1 MDAFTHLFQPIA
13 IGTLNLPNRLVMAP
27 MVTNYATED
36 GQVTDRLV
44 EYLATRA
51 RGGVGLI
58 IVEASYVRSDGR
70 GFVNQLGIHRDD
82 LVPGL
87 RSLVEAV
94 HAEGAKIAIQLFHAG
109 RQTTSTVTGIQPIAP
124 SPIPDPS
131 TKQLPREM
139 SVAEIQQMEA
149 DFVAA
154 ARRAR
159 DAGFDAIEIHGAH
172 GYLIAQFLS
181 PFSNR
186 RLDEYGGGIAGRSRF
201 ACEIVRRVR
210 AVVGRDY
217 PMSFRLSGEECVPGG
232 LSIDQT
238 RIIAALLEAE
248 GIDAV
253 HVSVGNYATQGGLI
267 TAPMDVDRGFLVPV
281 VAAIKQ
287 VVSVPVIAVD
297 RLDNPLLAEQV
308 LKMGAAD
315 LIAVGRGLLTDPE
328 LPNKARRGELDAILP
343 CIACNQACIAFLMRQ
358 QPISCLLNP
367 ACGRE
372 REFAIVRAQPSK
384 RVLVVGGGP
393 AGLEAA
399 RVLALRGHTVHLAE
413 EDAQLGGDFAAAAI
427 PPKKEEIADA
437 LRWMIREV
445 ERLGVSVTVGTPATP
460 QMVERLRPDAVIVA
474 TGTRPIRP
482 RIPGIERVDVLFGRD
497 VLLGRQTV
505 GERVLVIG
513 GGAVGLEVAE
523 FLAVQQKQVT
533 VVEMSDSFGIGLESG
548 HLYWVRETLRRCAA
562 ILLDRTTVETVEED
576 GTVRVWRDGRGEAL
590 GPFDNLVLAVGSKP
604 NDQLYQE
611 LRTRVPEVYLIGDA
625 VQPRSAVEAILE
637 ANTTARAI

>member
-181 PFSNR
+181 
-186 RLDEYGGGIAGRSRF
+186 
-201 ACEIVRRVR
+201 
-210 AVVGRDY
+210 
-217 PMSFRLSGEECVPGG
+217 
-232 LSIDQT
+232 
-238 RIIAALLEAE
+238 
-248 GIDAV
+248 
-253 HVSVGNYATQGGLI
+253 
-267 TAPMDVDRGFLVPV
+267 
-281 VAAIKQ
+281 
-287 VVSVPVIAVD
+287 
-297 RLDNPLLAEQV
+297 
-308 LKMGAAD
+308 
-315 LIAVGRGLLTDPE
+315 
-328 LPNKARRGELDAILP
+328 
-343 CIACNQACIAFLMRQ
+343 
-358 QPISCLLNP
+358 
-367 ACGRE
+367 
-372 REFAIVRAQPSK
+372 
-384 RVLVVGGGP
+384 
-393 AGLEAA
+393 
-399 RVLALRGHTVHLAE
+399 
-413 EDAQLGGDFAAAAI
+413 
-427 PPKKEEIADA
+427 
-437 LRWMIREV
+437 
-445 ERLGVSVTVGTPATP
+445 
-460 QMVERLRPDAVIVA
+460 
-474 TGTRPIRP
+474 
-482 RIPGIERVDVLFGRD
+482 
-497 VLLGRQTV
+497 
-505 GERVLVIG
+505 
-513 GGAVGLEVAE
+513 
-523 FLAVQQKQVT
+523 
-533 VVEMSDSFGIGLESG
+533 
-548 HLYWVRETLRRCAA
+548 
-562 ILLDRTTVETVEED
+562 
-576 GTVRVWRDGRGEAL
+576 
-590 GPFDNLVLAVGSKP
+590 
-604 NDQLYQE
+604 
-611 LRTRVPEVYLIGDA
+611 
-625 VQPRSAVEAILE
+625 
-637 ANTTARAI
+637 